1 MKRKYEYIKTYENE
15 NWIIVIFYHSHIFFL
30 PSNIHLQYPM
40 ACINQQE
47 IPRQGLNR

>member
-15 NWIIVIFYHSHIFFL
+15 NWIIVNFFFL